1 MPSLPLPLHCY
12 DDSGVIKPP
21 RWLYLLLLMNAL
33 DWLVLI
39 FALASMGQTSD
50 LLAVFYP
57 DQHLLW
63 LKLAA
68 TIPFILTAL
77 LLGNRQRLWKAGY
90 RRWVVLILPLCFS
103 GVVLVATMLVQQL
116 IHLHWRFELILALQI
131 AGLALLT
138 TFLLRSQHIRL
149 LIKDW
154 QQPDMSDTTA

>member
-1 MPSLPLPLHCY
+1 MSSLPLPLHCY

-21 RWLYLLLLMNAL
+21 RWLYLLLLVNAL

-50 LLAVFYP
+50 LLSIFYP
-57 DQHLLW
+57 DRHLLW
-63 LKLAA
+63 SKLAA
-68 TIPFILTAL
+68 TMPFIVVAL

-90 RRWVVLILPLCFS
+90 LRWASMLLPLCFS
-103 GVVLVATMLVQQL
+103 GIGLVACVLVQQL

-131 AGLALLT
+131 SGLALLA

-149 LIKDW
+149 LVKDW
-154 QQPDMSDTTA
+154 HKQQVRT